1 MKKKQVIN
9 LVRYFT
15 EGNTSGFRT
24 EAYEI
29 AKAFDKTGDHQLA
42 EYIIAMLSEANT
54 FIPQVSEEKFESLR
68 KIQLTNFNPLPL
80 PEAISSD
87 VIGVVNAVRR
97 NIGVDKFL
105 FEGAPGT
112 GKTETVKQIARLLQ
126 RELYVVDFETIID
139 SKLGQT
145 AKNIAN
151 LFKEINSFT
160 HPEQTLILFDEIDAI
175 ALNRLDNNDLREMG
189 RATTAILKGMD
200 TLRDGIVLIA
210 TTNLFSAFD
219 KALIRRFDA
228 VINFNRY
235 SQEDLLV
242 IAESMMSTIL
252 NDSKHSGKNVRLF
265 KKIVALC
272 SPIPYPG
279 ELKNTLKSAVAFSSL
294 TDNLDYLRRL
304 FSIFYKPV
312 DNTTLKELKELG
324 FTVREIE
331 TLTGISK
338 SQTARELKED

>member
-1 MKKKQVIN
+1 
-9 LVRYFT
+9 
-15 EGNTSGFRT
+15 TSGFRT

-42 EYIIAMLSEANT
+42 EYIIAMLSENNT

-294 TDNLDYLRRL
+294 TDKFDYLRRL

-331 TLTGISK
+331 ILTGISK

>member
-1 MKKKQVIN
+1 
-9 LVRYFT
+9 
-15 EGNTSGFRT
+15 
-24 EAYEI
+24 
-29 AKAFDKTGDHQLA
+29 
-42 EYIIAMLSEANT
+42 
-54 FIPQVSEEKFESLR
+54 
-68 KIQLTNFNPLPL
+68 
-80 PEAISSD
+80 
-87 VIGVVNAVRR
+87 
-97 NIGVDKFL
+97 
-105 FEGAPGT
+105 
-112 GKTETVKQIARLLQ
+112 
-126 RELYVVDFETIID
+126 
-139 SKLGQT
+139 
-145 AKNIAN
+145 
-151 LFKEINSFT
+151 
-160 HPEQTLILFDEIDAI
+160 
-175 ALNRLDNNDLREMG
+175 LNRLDNNDLREMG

-294 TDNLDYLRRL
+294 TDKFDYLRRL

-331 TLTGISK
+331 ILTGISK

>member
-9 LVRYFT
+9 LIRYFT
-15 EGNTSGFRT
+15 EDNASGFRT

-29 AKAFDKTGDHQLA
+29 AKAFDKAGDHQLA
-42 EYIIAMLSEANT
+42 EYIIAILSENNT

-87 VIGVVNAVRR
+87 IIGVVNAVRR

-200 TLRDGIVLIA
+200 ALRDGIVLIA

-228 VINFNRY
+228 IIDFNRY

-242 IAESMMSTIL
+242 IAESIMSTIL

-265 KKIVALC
+265 KKIVALS

-279 ELKNTLKSAVAFSSL
+279 ELKNILKSAVAFSSL
-294 TDNLDYLRRL
+294 TDRFDYLRRL
-304 FSIFYKPV
+304 FSFFYKPV
-312 DNTTLKELKELG
+312 ENTTLKELKELG

-331 TLTGISK
+331 ILTGISK
-338 SQTARELKED
+338 SQTARELKEN

>member
-1 MKKKQVIN
+1 
-9 LVRYFT
+9 
-15 EGNTSGFRT
+15 
-24 EAYEI
+24 
-29 AKAFDKTGDHQLA
+29 QLA
-42 EYIIAMLSEANT
+42 EYIIAMLSENNT

-68 KIQLTNFNPLPL
+68 KIQLTNFSPLPL

-126 RELYVVDFETIID
+126 RDLYVVDFETIID

-145 AKNIAN
+145 SKNIAN

-200 TLRDGIVLIA
+200 SLRDGIVLIA

-279 ELKNTLKSAVAFSSL
+279 ELKNILKSAVAFSSL
-294 TDNLDYLRRL
+294 SEKFDYLRRL

-312 DNTTLKELKELG
+312 ENTTLKELKELG

-331 TLTGISK
+331 ILTGISK
-338 SQTARELKED
+338 SQTARELKEN

>member
-9 LVRYFT
+9 LIRYFT

-29 AKAFDKTGDHQLA
+29 AKAFDKAGDHQLA
-42 EYIIAMLSEANT
+42 EYIITMLSENNT

-294 TDNLDYLRRL
+294 TDKFDYLRRL

-331 TLTGISK
+331 ILTGISK

>member
-1 MKKKQVIN
+1 MIN
-9 LVRYFT
+9 LIRYFT

-42 EYIIAMLSEANT
+42 EYIIAMLSENNT

-294 TDNLDYLRRL
+294 TDKFDYLRRL

-331 TLTGISK
+331 ILTGISK

>member
-9 LVRYFT
+9 LIRYFT

-29 AKAFDKTGDHQLA
+29 AKAFDKAGDHQLA
-42 EYIIAMLSEANT
+42 EYIIAMLSENNT

-294 TDNLDYLRRL
+294 TDKFDYLRRL

-331 TLTGISK
+331 ILTGISK

>member
-9 LVRYFT
+9 LIRYFT

-29 AKAFDKTGDHQLA
+29 AKTFDKTGDHQLA
-42 EYIIAMLSEANT
+42 EYIIAMLSENNT

-294 TDNLDYLRRL
+294 TDKFDYLRRL

-331 TLTGISK
+331 ILTGISK

>member
-1 MKKKQVIN
+1 MKKKQVLN
-9 LVRYFT
+9 LIRYFT
-15 EGNTSGFRT
+15 EGNASGFRT

-29 AKAFDKTGDHQLA
+29 AKAFDKVGDHQLA
-42 EYIIAMLSEANT
+42 EYIIALLSENNT

-87 VIGVVNAVRR
+87 IIGLVNAVRR

-265 KKIVALC
+265 KKIVALG

-279 ELKNTLKSAVAFSSL
+279 ELKNILKSAVAFSSL
-294 TDNLDYLRRL
+294 TDKFDYLRRL

-312 DNTTLKELKELG
+312 ENTTLKELKELG
-324 FTVREIE
+324 FTLREIE
-331 TLTGISK
+331 ILTGISK
-338 SQTARELKED
+338 SQTARELKEN

>member
-9 LVRYFT
+9 LIRYFT

-42 EYIIAMLSEANT
+42 EYIIAMLSENNT

-210 TTNLFSAFD
+210 TTNLFRAFD

-294 TDNLDYLRRL
+294 TDKFDYLRRL

-331 TLTGISK
+331 ILTGISK

>member
-1 MKKKQVIN
+1 MIN
-9 LVRYFT
+9 LIRYFT

-29 AKAFDKTGDHQLA
+29 AKAFDKAGDHQLA
-42 EYIIAMLSEANT
+42 EYIIAMLSENNT

-228 VINFNRY
+228 VIDFNRY

-294 TDNLDYLRRL
+294 TDKFDYLRRL

-331 TLTGISK
+331 ILTGISK

>member
-1 MKKKQVIN
+1 MIN
-9 LVRYFT
+9 LIRYFT

-29 AKAFDKTGDHQLA
+29 AKAFDKAGDHQLA
-42 EYIIAMLSEANT
+42 EYIIAMLSENNT

-294 TDNLDYLRRL
+294 TDKFDYLRRL

-331 TLTGISK
+331 ILTGISK

>member
-1 MKKKQVIN
+1 MIN
-9 LVRYFT
+9 LIRYFT
-15 EGNTSGFRT
+15 EGNTFGFRT

-29 AKAFDKTGDHQLA
+29 AKAFDKAGDHQLA
-42 EYIIAMLSEANT
+42 EYIIAMLSENNT

-294 TDNLDYLRRL
+294 TDKFDYLRRL

-331 TLTGISK
+331 ILTGISK